1 MLSYI
6 VTHNM
11 TYTVLNAFSWN
22 APLNVQGRTAE
33 GNGSQTKPML
43 AAMLA
48 KSGHMQKFGHPRANY
63 LDFEV

>member
-1 MLSYI
+1 MLHSPKPMRQRDAMLSYI

-33 GNGSQTKPML
+33 GNGS
-43 AAMLA
+43 
-48 KSGHMQKFGHPRANY
+48 
-63 LDFEV
+63 